1 MLDIHT
7 HKGAPQ
13 PEAVVALRGEQELLP
28 GQLYSIGLHPWDTGT
43 NTAGNDLDHT
53 TGDTGTN
60 TAGNT
65 GEENLSLLRSQIERV
80 AESPQVVAIGEAGI
94 DTLRGA
100 PMFRQLQEFKW
111 QFELSERLRK
121 PMVIH
126 AVKAD
131 DIICGLRRDLS
142 PTLPWAI
149 HGYRGKPSAASQL
162 IKAGCYIS
170 FGEKFNPETLKS
182 IPDNRILAE
191 TDESPL
197 PIQDIIRRLSEVKGY
212 DLTPIIKANS
222 DKFCNFGG

>member
-13 PEAVVALRGEQELLP
+13 PEGVVSLRGEEELLP
-28 GQLYSIGLHPWDTGT
+28 GQLYSIGLHPWDT
-43 NTAGNDLDHT
+43 AGEDLP
-53 TGDTGTN
+53 
-60 TAGNT
+60 
-65 GEENLSLLRSQIERV
+65 LLRQHIERL
-80 AESPQVVAIGEAGI
+80 AERPQVVAIGEAGI

-111 QFELSERLRK
+111 QSELSERLGK
-121 PMVIH
+121 PMIIH

-149 HGYRGKPSAASQL
+149 HGYRGKPSAAAQL
-162 IKAGCYIS
+162 LKAGCYIS
-170 FGEKFNPETLKS
+170 FGEKFNPETLLAV
-182 IPDNRILAE
+182 PDNRILAE

-197 PIQDIIRRLSEVKGY
+197 SIQEIILRLSETKGY